1 MYVFASTILFYEAY
15 FVKCVRRACY
25 KNIWDI
31 HLPFQMLSSESLCLI
46 LKFRRKLN
54 FNSLSLFPAL
64 SLSFSLPSHVY
75 TCFRAHKFGLVFPFS
90 VAMLRQLLHIPH
102 LRFFWFFWHP
112 FLASTLQYFC
122 IMTQNV
128 YVIYVCYGKISF
140 HLFVIQYMHTT
151 CVSNGFQSLNFIQF
165 KLLEE

>member
-54 FNSLSLFPAL
+54 FNSLSPSRVPFH
-64 SLSFSLPSHVY
+64 SLCHLIYTHVFVLINSVWFFHFRLPCY
-75 TCFRAHKFGLVFPFS
+75 AS
-90 VAMLRQLLHIPH
+90 VTIPH
-102 LRFFWFFWHP
+102 LRFFWFAIHSLLAHYSI
-112 FLASTLQYFC
+112 FLHHDTKFIRNMCFMVKFHFIYSSSNIC
-122 IMTQNV
+122 ISHACRMD
-128 YVIYVCYGKISF
+128 
-140 HLFVIQYMHTT
+140 
-151 CVSNGFQSLNFIQF
+151 F
-165 KLLEE
+165 KV